1 VTTPVF
7 NPGDV
12 LGGRFQI
19 LVPLASG
26 GMGQG
31 FEAEDLHLKRRVALK
46 VFLHPADQDEPAV
59 ERFVRD
65 AREATQLESEHLAK
79 VLDVGRLDFGAP
91 YLAMELLEGKNLQAL
106 VAERGAFAVR
116 DAVDYVMEACE
127 ALDEAHRAG
136 LAHRDLKPANFLYC
150 RKITG
155 ETTIKLLDF
164 GILQRPSNPPFNM
177 SPEQL
182 AASTELDHRT
192 DIWSLGTV
200 LFELV
205 TGQPVWRATSPSEL
219 VLQITSDPPPSM
231 QDIEPS
237 IPDGFAVIVNRCL
250 EKDPARRYQRI
261 AELAEA
267 LAPFGG
273 DRAKVSLARLGRP
286 AAAVAAP
293 PLAPTAVARGAPAP
307 RAARRSV
314 PAATLD
320 GPAPARHGRVGL
332 ALFVLTAIALGAA
345 AAHRMAREA
354 PSPEVATASASISP
368 PPIPEPIA
376 PPVRSAPLD
385 APEAA
390 PTVQPSTAPS
400 VTRKPQKATRPR
412 LTSRT
417 KPDCECGPG
426 SPQIAPKPEP
436 SPVTDDPFASRK

>member
-1 VTTPVF
+1 MTTPAF

-12 LGGRFQI
+12 LGGRFQL

-31 FEAEDLHLKRRVALK
+31 FEAQDLHLKRRVVLK

-65 AREATQLESEHLAK
+65 AREAAQLESEHLAK

-91 YLAMELLEGKNLQAL
+91 YLAMELLEGKNLKAL
-106 VAERGAFAVR
+106 VAERGPLAVR

-127 ALDEAHRAG
+127 ALEEAHRAG
-136 LAHRDLKPANFLYC
+136 LVHRDLKPANFLYC

-205 TGQPVWRATSPSEL
+205 TGQPVWRAGSPSEL
-219 VLQITSDPPPSM
+219 VLQITSDPAPSM

-237 IPDGFAVIVNRCL
+237 IPDGFAAIVNRCL

-261 AELAEA
+261 AALAAE

-273 DRAKVSLARLGRP
+273 ERAKASLASLVRP
-286 AAAVAAP
+286 AAAVV
-293 PLAPTAVARGAPAP
+293 APTAVSPRALALRAAP
-307 RAARRSV
+307 RPV
-314 PAATLD
+314 PAATRD
-320 GPAPARHGRVGL
+320 ERAPARHGRIGL
-332 ALFVLTAIALGAA
+332 ALPALAAVALGAFA
-345 AAHRMAREA
+345 AAQWMARA
-354 PSPEVATASASISP
+354 ARSPEVATAHASISP
-368 PPIPEPIA
+368 PPRTTIPIA
-376 PPVRSAPLD
+376 PPVRSAAPD
-385 APEAA
+385 ASEAA
-390 PTVQPSTAPS
+390 PAVQPSTPPPLA
-400 VTRKPQKATRPR
+400 RRHQKPTAPR
-412 LTSRT
+412 LMSSAKR
-417 KPDCECGPG
+417 DCECGPG
-426 SPQIAPKPEP
+426 PTQIAPRSDPPKTP
-436 SPVTDDPFASRK
+436 DDPFASRL